1 MMETVKKIVSTKAN
15 GQYLFEVIYALCKIR
30 GYKTVIKFFPHDAAD
45 LEPCFYYLLSMN
57 NQNLWQA
64 QYVLLIWLS
73 LIVLVPFDLD
83 TIDSSGD
90 LVQGVMSLCKTFL
103 EHTGKP
109 REGAGITIAKL
120 ITRPDIV
127 NRGLLEDFLDW
138 SLVIFASDKDFLK
151 LGSLYT
157 IIQIF
162 IHGTRSELLKHLKK
176 AVKFLELSPSNN
188 TFIRQLRV
196 KLAGRLALTQLR
208 PIVAGWRY
216 SRGSRSLAA
225 NLNPSSLTGKIQTNA
240 ASNQIRSKVSD
251 NTTEHTT
258 MDEDLDYEVLESA
271 IDTLLTGLRDRDNVV
286 RWSAAKALGRLTNR
300 LDHSMGDEV
309 VAQVLSL
316 FKPNELDSAWHGG
329 CLALAELARRGL
341 LLPVRLPE
349 VFPLLYQ
356 ALLYDKKQGN
366 HSIGAHVRDA
376 ACYLAWSFA
385 RAYDPSEM
393 QSHLNQLA
401 RHLIIVSLFDRE
413 VNCRRAASAAF
424 QEHVGRQGSFPHG
437 IEILTEADYFTL
449 GNRNHAYLHVTCFI
463 AQFEDYLIFMI
474 DHLVE
479 QKLKHWDIIIRQL
492 AACALSVL
500 TPFAPDYFV
509 SNVLGKLA
517 GQVFDNNLV
526 NRHGAILGAGESIL
540 GLAGQSW
547 ENNDP
552 KAIEKMI
559 YKHSGNYYLLKSN
572 DEVSAKDKALLA
584 DSENQRY
591 FKEIYRRLQL
601 ASHLHLIQQTLM
613 VQIKEVVPTIEKK
626 RLYRGKGGQIIRI
639 AVCRYL
645 ECISKSR
652 ISLTCAQILKAQ
664 ETLNECIYH
673 NAPEVQEAGAS
684 AYNEFSKIYHNSPGS
699 SLVKLALENHL
710 STLDAFNS
718 LKEVPANTS
727 RGAALAI
734 GCCNLHLLKTDP
746 VRVVQTLIETTK
758 IKGSDQDDPETRRNA
773 TSALGCVVITFLQ
786 SPKELN
792 PDGIVFDDL
801 QTEHD
806 FDLSLVQNVLDAI
819 FQASYDYSN
828 DKRGDVGSW
837 VRLACMQSLL
847 EISQTPLYSLSESYW
862 ESIFSVLLRQIV
874 EKIDRL
880 RQVAGDIIE
889 KLLNNPTVPAWA
901 QELRPVFV
909 NNKEFLQKF
918 QENQEKIQGAESLPD
933 QSEMP
938 IQSAVS
944 SYERSNLWSVPSFVF
959 PLITPLLNISRF
971 RKEMLKGIVIS
982 VGGITESTVR
992 SSSEEFINVI
1002 RANMSIAEEALE
1014 VFKTCEERLEL
1025 PFMKAWGYLFKNVE
1039 AFKASAVSLGVL
1051 AKCQDIIKG
1060 SKDIMKWLAFIE
1072 TVSGLL
1078 EHQDCHREALRIVL
1092 AALGQPFPKVRVLAA
1107 QNLFNYFN
1115 CVVNYQQVCSSAE
1128 DLDKIID
1135 LISLT
1140 PWVQGLNEVRPVRN
1154 QIFAILGMEPP
1165 KLKALQQAGPVVKEK
1180 QDDSYKNLVQEMG
1193 F

>member
-1 MMETVKKIVSTKAN
+1 METVKKIVVKKAN

-30 GYKTVIKFFPHDAAD
+30 GYKTIVKFFPHDAAD
-45 LEPCFYYLLSMN
+45 LEPCFYYLLSLD
-57 NQNLWQA
+57 NQIVWQA

-90 LVQGVMSLCKTFL
+90 LVLGVMSQCKSYL

-109 REGAGITIAKL
+109 REGAGILIAKL

-127 NRGLLEDFLDW
+127 NRGLLDDFLEW
-138 SLVIFASDKDFLK
+138 SLKVLNSENEFLK

-157 IIQIF
+157 IVQIF

-176 AVKFLELSPSNN
+176 AVKFLDSTPSNN

-208 PIVAGWRY
+208 PIVAAWRY

-225 NLNPSSLTGKIQTNA
+225 NLNTDALTGKIYTNA
-240 ASNQIRSKVSD
+240 ASTQIRSKVSD
-251 NTTEHTT
+251 ISSEHTT
-258 MDEDLDYEVLESA
+258 MDEDLDYEVLESS

-300 LDHSMGDEV
+300 LDHSMGDEI
-309 VAQVLSL
+309 VAQVLLL
-316 FKPNELDSAWHGG
+316 FKPTELDSAWHGG

-341 LLPVRLPE
+341 LLPQRLPE
-349 VFPLLYQ
+349 VFPLLYE

-393 QSHLNQLA
+393 QMHLHQLA

-463 AQFEDYLIFMI
+463 AQFEEYLQFMI
-474 DHLVE
+474 DHLVD

-492 AACALSVL
+492 AACTLSVL
-500 TPFAPDYFV
+500 TPFAPDYF
-509 SNVLGKLA
+509 SNNILGKLV

-526 NRHGAILGAGESIL
+526 IRHGAILGAGESIL
-540 GLAGQSW
+540 GLAGGSW

-559 YKHSGNYYLLKSN
+559 YKHSGNYYLLKSMEEISEN
-572 DEVSAKDKALLA
+572 DKEILA
-584 DSENQRY
+584 DSENQKY
-591 FKEIYRRLQL
+591 FKEIYKKLQNMNN
-601 ASHLHLIQQTLM
+601 LHMVSQNLM
-613 VQIKEVVPTIEKK
+613 LQVKEVVPTIEKK

-645 ECISKSR
+645 ECLSKSR
-652 ISLTCAQILKAQ
+652 IPLLCPQILKAQ

-673 NAPEVQEAGAS
+673 NAPEVQEAGSS
-684 AYNEFSKIYHNSPGS
+684 AFNEFSKIYHNSPGQA
-699 SLVKLALENHL
+699 LLKLALETHIA
-710 STLDAFNS
+710 TLEAFNS

-734 GCCNLHLLKTDP
+734 GCCNSHLLRTDS
-746 VRVVQTLIETTK
+746 VRIIETLIETTK
-758 IKGSDQDDPETRRNA
+758 IKGSEQDDPETRRNA
-773 TSALGCVVITFLQ
+773 TSALGNVTITLLN
-786 SPKELN
+786 SASVSN
-792 PDGIVFDDL
+792 PDGIVF
-801 QTEHD
+801 E
-806 FDLSLVQNVLDAI
+806 NVHQEQEFNTNLIESILNAI
-819 FQASYDYSN
+819 LLASNDYSN

-847 EISQTPLYSLSESYW
+847 EISQSSYVLSEHNW
-862 ESIFSVLLRQIV
+862 ESIFGVLLRQIV

-889 KLLNNPTVPAWA
+889 KMLNNPAIPPWA
-901 QELRPVFV
+901 EELKPVFV

-918 QENQEKIQGAESLPD
+918 QEKQEKIQGAESLPD

-938 IQSAVS
+938 VQSAVT

-959 PLITPLLNISRF
+959 PLITPLLNIPRF
-971 RKEMLKGIVIS
+971 RNEMIKGIVIS

-1002 RANMSIAEEALE
+1002 RANMSIAENVLE
-1014 VFKTCEERLEL
+1014 VFKNCEERLEL
-1025 PFMKAWGYLFKNVE
+1025 PFMKAWGYLFKSIDT
-1039 AFKASAVSLGVL
+1039 FKVSSVSLGVL
-1051 AKCQDIIKG
+1051 SKCQDIIRG

-1078 EHQDCHREALRIVL
+1078 DHHECHRDALRIVL
-1092 AALGQPFPKVRVLAA
+1092 AALGQPFPKVRTLAA

-1115 CVVNYQQVCSSAE
+1115 CIDNYRQVCNSEE
-1128 DLDKIID
+1128 DLEKIID
-1135 LISLT
+1135 LLSLT

-1154 QIFAILGMEPP
+1154 QIFAMLGMEPP
-1165 KLKALQQAGPVVKEK
+1165 KLKAPQQAAPVAKEK